1 MGAFKFGFV
10 TTTLLAGAATLLL
23 SEFLMGS
30 PGRARLHLHGDL
42 NLSHRR
48 RADRWQSGVQVRT
61 DACGAH
67 GQQHSGRGAVGPPLL
82 AAKLRGRMARAVLLA
97 GRARRADCSVQGA
110 HGALAR
116 PHPAPAGMVNLECL
130 GAREARAPGVLGSS
144 TGWGGLLQLLREEP
158 LLAFV
163 GGLHAVLVCWKCCNF
178 LRVRAGWYRDK
189 LWPDDSLVAHRTGG
203 MRGAK
208 GVKTRSSGLVPFV
221 VGGMYSFLCLV
232 RAYVFSMLLQSGVR
246 LWVAC
251 GCSCACLCG
260 WLSMCMC
267 MSRGQRCLS
276 QC

>member
-1 MGAFKFGFV
+1 M
-10 TTTLLAGAATLLL
+10 
-23 SEFLMGS
+23 
-30 PGRARLHLHGDL
+30 
-42 NLSHRR
+42 
-48 RADRWQSGVQVRT
+48 QVRT

-130 GAREARAPGVLGSS
+130 GAREARAPGVLGLS
-144 TGWGGLLQLLREEP
+144 TGWGGLLQWLREEP

-163 GGLHAVLVCWKCCNF
+163 GGLHAVLVCWKCCKF

-189 LWPDDSLVAHRTGG
+189 LWPDDPLVAHRTGG

-232 RAYVFSMLLQSGVR
+232 RAYVSSMLLHTGVR
-246 LWVAC
+246 LWVTC
-251 GCSCACLCG
+251 GCPCACFCG